1 VKYLPLTALQPGD
14 CLLYAPKGFFGW
26 VISIKTWHPIAHCE
40 AYVGNGLSVASRDGI
55 GVGQYD
61 WRRSELKYV
70 LRPNQ
75 PFDLQAALT
84 RFDSEWRGQGYDWLG
99 LLRFGWRAPVS
110 AFRFQ
115 NKQFCSEML
124 ARFYRAG
131 GLDAFNGADADS
143 IAPFQFMLSSCFDV
157 YEVNDLGELQ
167 HARKEAA

>member
-1 VKYLPLTALQPGD
+1 MKYLPLTALEPGD

-26 VISIKTWHPIAHCE
+26 VISIKTWHAIAHCE
-40 AYVGNGLSVASRDGI
+40 CYVGNGLSVASRDGI

-75 PFDLQAALT
+75 PFDLPAALQ

-115 NKQFCSEML
+115 NKQFCSEFL

-131 GLDAFNGADADS
+131 GLDPFNRADADS
-143 IAPFQFMLSSCFDV
+143 IAPFQFLLAWCFTV
-157 YEVNDLGELQ
+157 YEVIEGELVPTW
-167 HARKEAA
+167 KDAA